1 MVAKLMFKYYHNY
14 EYYASNFEYY
24 NSTISSRHK
33 LLVARHIVA
42 TDDDLYMQ
50 NVLQK

>member
-1 MVAKLMFKYYHNY
+1 MNTMRLILNIIIQH
-14 EYYASNFEYY
+14 
-24 NSTISSRHK
+24 SRHK